1 MSEVNYESEQVGGSN
16 PQKLQKS
23 KKGKKSE
30 KDLAITIASFLPPY
44 NDPLTT

>member
-1 MSEVNYESEQVGGSN
+1 MSKVNYELEQVGRPN

-23 KKGKKSE
+23 RKEESE